1 MAQSRR
7 SFLQVASAMPAGIV
21 AASLAAAAPAISSAA
36 EPQSQPQPLLPT
48 APFGKHKVTRM
59 LIGSNPLYG
68 YSHFNSL
75 LDNCMREY
83 FTPEQKTRLLLHAEA
98 MGINTWQLHYND
110 QPAGNSP
117 VDDFKRYRAAGG
129 KMQLVLLADFALMKD
144 WSLMAKVV
152 KEMQPMC
159 IGHHGNRTD
168 EKFRTGKK
176 QEVRDFV
183 KAVHDA
189 GVMAGISTHN
199 PGVVDVVESE
209 GWENDYYMTC
219 LYRVSRTAEEARAEF
234 GEAPLGETFMERDP
248 ERMFKMIRLT
258 KKFCFAFKVMGAGR
272 NINSPERIEEV
283 LRTAYSNIKPTD
295 AIIVGM
301 TGKFKD
307 EAAQNTA
314 LARKILA

>member
-7 SFLQVASAMPAGIV
+7 SFLQVASALPAGIA
-21 AASLAAAAPAISSAA
+21 AASAVSSAA
-36 EPQSQPQPLLPT
+36 QAKSEPQPLLST
-48 APFGKHKVTRM
+48 VPFGKHAVTRM
-59 LIGSNPLYG
+59 VIGSNPLYG
-68 YSHFNSL
+68 YSHFNTL

-83 FTPEQKTRLLLHAEA
+83 FTAEQKTRLLLHAEEL
-98 MGINTWQLHYND
+98 GINTWQMHYND
-110 QPAGNSP
+110 QPAGACP

-144 WSLMAKVV
+144 WSLIPKVV
-152 KEMQPMC
+152 KDLQPLC
-159 IGHHGNRTD
+159 IAHHGGRTD
-168 EKFRTGKK
+168 EKFRAGKK

-189 GVMAGISTHN
+189 GVLAGISTHN

-219 LYRVSRTAEEARAEF
+219 LYRVSRTVEEARAEF
-234 GEAPLGETFMERDP
+234 GEAALGESFMERDP
-248 ERMFKMIRLT
+248 ERMFKMIRQT
-258 KKFCFAFKVMGAGR
+258 RKFCFAFKVMGAGR
-272 NINSPERIEEV
+272 NIDSPERIEEV
-283 LRTAYSNIKPTD
+283 LRTAYSSIKPTD

-301 TGKFKD
+301 VGKFKD

-314 LARKILA
+314 LARKILV

>member
-7 SFLQVASAMPAGIV
+7 SFLQVASALPAT
-21 AASLAAAAPAISSAA
+21 LAAASSVSAA
-36 EPQSQPQPLLPT
+36 APQAQPQPLLPT
-48 APFGKHKVTRM
+48 VAFGKHKVTRM
-59 LIGSNPLYG
+59 VIGSNPLYG
-68 YSHFNSL
+68 YSHFNSM

-83 FTPEQKTRLLLHAEA
+83 FTPEQKLRLLFHAEE
-98 MGINTWQLHYND
+98 MGINTWQMHYND
-110 QPAGNSP
+110 QPAGACP

-144 WSLMAKVV
+144 WSLIAKVV

-159 IGHHGNRTD
+159 IAHHGNRTD

-176 QEVRDFV
+176 QEVHDFV

-219 LYRVSRTAEEARAEF
+219 LYRVSRTPEETRAEF

-248 ERMFKMIRLT
+248 ERMFKMIRQT

-283 LRTAYSNIKPTD
+283 LRNAYTNIKPTD

-301 TGKFKD
+301 VGKFKD
-307 EAAQNTA
+307 EVAQNTG

>member
-7 SFLQVASAMPAGIV
+7 SFLQVASALPATIA
-21 AASLAAAAPAISSAA
+21 AASAVSSTSLASAA
-36 EPQSQPQPLLPT
+36 ETQTQSQSLLPT
-48 APFGKHKVTRM
+48 VAFGKHKVTRM
-59 LIGSNPLYG
+59 VIGSNPLYG
-68 YSHFNSL
+68 YSHFNQL
-75 LDNCMREY
+75 LDKCMREY
-83 FTPEQKTRLLLHAEA
+83 FTREQKLSLLMHAEA
-98 MGINTWQLHYND
+98 MGINTWQMHYND
-110 QPAGNSP
+110 QPAGDSP

-144 WSLMAKVV
+144 WSLLGKVV

-168 EKFRTGKK
+168 EKFRDGKK
-176 QEVRDFV
+176 QEVHDFV

-283 LRTAYSNIKPTD
+283 LRTAYSSIKPTD

-301 TGKFKD
+301 VGKFKD
-307 EAAQNTA
+307 EAAENTA
-314 LARKILA
+314 IARKILA